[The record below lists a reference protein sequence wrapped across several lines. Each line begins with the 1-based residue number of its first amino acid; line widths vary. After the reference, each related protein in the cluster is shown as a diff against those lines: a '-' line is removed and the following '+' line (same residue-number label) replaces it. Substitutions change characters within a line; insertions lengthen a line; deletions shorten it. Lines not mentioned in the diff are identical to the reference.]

1 MARDTGAET
10 PDPKGFLGRRVTRR
24 GLAEIAAKSMVVG
37 ATLVGAHTLGT
48 KADQKSERIGEKVRA
63 VYKGSNRP
71 EVVAG
76 KVAEAD
82 VARPQT
88 EFDLVY
94 GGLSGE
100 SRRGALAEIFRVQ
113 GLMLPNINPHLGR
126 IKQKEELV
134 RKSAREAQV
143 PEDLL
148 LGLVI
153 TESLGDAKAV
163 SYAKAKGLSQMM
175 DPMAQKYNLRISQ
188 GDDDE
193 RFIPEKIL
201 AATAKELKEA
211 FDTRYGDWGLALWEW
226 HAGTG
231 QVFRALRVYFS
242 EKYGEELEDI
252 NVVVA
257 DETPD
262 AQQKATAEA
271 MRRIVHNKSRIEGR
285 VNMYDLFQ
293 NQSIAGMFEGE
304 EWDVTHEYVPRIVA
318 SSLIYKANKNL
329 IREDLA

>member
-76 KVAEAD
+76 KVA
-82 VARPQT
+82 RPQT

-134 RKSAREAQV
+134 RKSVREAQV

-153 TESLGDAKAV
+153 TESL
-163 SYAKAKGLSQMM
+163 
-175 DPMAQKYNLRISQ
+175 
-188 GDDDE
+188 
-193 RFIPEKIL
+193 
-201 AATAKELKEA
+201 
-211 FDTRYGDWGLALWEW
+211 
-226 HAGTG
+226 
-231 QVFRALRVYFS
+231 
-242 EKYGEELEDI
+242 
-252 NVVVA
+252 
-257 DETPD
+257 
-262 AQQKATAEA
+262 
-271 MRRIVHNKSRIEGR
+271 
-285 VNMYDLFQ
+285 
-293 NQSIAGMFEGE
+293 
-304 EWDVTHEYVPRIVA
+304 
-318 SSLIYKANKNL
+318 
-329 IREDLA
+329 